1 MKHMPQIAFY
11 AAAAILLVGSMVSRS
26 GSSGHSRAA
35 VSLSM
40 ESGHVSFRAE
50 LGAALLALRL

>member
-1 MKHMPQIAFY
+1 MKHMPQFAFY
-11 AAAAILLVGSMVSRS
+11 AAVAFLLVGSMLGRS
-26 GSSGHSRAA
+26 GPSGHRAT